1 MELGPNGG
9 LLYSRRRAGVRK
21 GAGAAVGGVSLPP
34 MEVKSR
40 RKKHNP
46 GDKQWYYSKVLCSK
60 NRNASPRIPTLRE

>member
-1 MELGPNGG
+1 M
-9 LLYSRRRAGVRK
+9 RK